1 MAAGKKTG
9 GGSRKGSPNK
19 NTKAIKDMILGALD
33 AKGGQ
38 AWLEEQMDANP
49 TAFMTLLGKVLPT
62 QIQGDPDNPIK
73 VYSEVVRKIIK

>member
-19 NTKAIKDMILGALD
+19 NTKAIKDMILGALA

-38 AWLEEQMDANP
+38 EWLESQMDSNP

-62 QIQGDPDNPIK
+62 QIQGDASAPL
-73 VYSEVVRKIIK
+73 IIKLGGEDARI